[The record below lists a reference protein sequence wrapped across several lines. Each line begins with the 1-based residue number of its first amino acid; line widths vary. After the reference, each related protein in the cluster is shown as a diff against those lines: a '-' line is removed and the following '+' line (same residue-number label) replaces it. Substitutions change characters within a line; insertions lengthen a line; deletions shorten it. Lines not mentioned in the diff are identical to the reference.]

1 MEEIVINNSLL
12 ILYVLKRSK
21 RWILTLLEIHLLV
34 ISLKLQLFC
43 YLWIIFLFS
52 FFFFFFN
59 FSIFILRNIDCDV
72 LC

>member
-12 ILYVLKRSK
+12 ILCLKTLETLDSYSARNTSFGHFLEVTVL
-21 RWILTLLEIHLLV
+21 LLFMDHL
-34 ISLKLQLFC
+34 S
-43 YLWIIFLFS
+43 
-52 FFFFFFN
+52 FFFFFN

>member
-12 ILYVLKRSK
+12 ILCLKTLETLDSYSARNTSFGHFLEVTVL
-21 RWILTLLEIHLLV
+21 LLFMDH
-34 ISLKLQLFC
+34 ISVF
-43 YLWIIFLFS
+43 